1 MTTDTRTR
9 SLRRFV
15 SRVASQLL
23 TEHTDAWSIAA
34 RGLLSYQRAKRHGIW
49 VILRTPS
56 LGARRLVSARLLL
69 QIPRTNS
76 DWQALRAELRGRG
89 LGQLWDAK
97 FRYLYV
103 PAKHLEAVTSRFNN
117 AKTLRIR
124 PLPADSAGKIQG
136 TETKRR
142 PTSR

>member
-1 MTTDTRTR
+1 MATR
-9 SLRRFV
+9 SLRGFV
-15 SRVASQLL
+15 SLVASELL
-23 TEHTDAWSIAA
+23 IEHADAWSIAA

-69 QIPRTNS
+69 RIPRTNS
-76 DWQALRAELRGRG
+76 HWQALRAELRGRG

-103 PAKHLEAVTSRFNN
+103 PSKQLETVRSKFRN
-117 AKTLRIR
+117 AATLRIR
-124 PLPADSAGKIQG
+124 PLPIGAAR
-136 TETKRR
+136 TV
-142 PTSR
+142 